1 MINKKIEEVLLKIVK
16 RLKKERINFSIV
28 GSIALYLQ
36 GMDVNPHDID
46 IVTDKKNFDKILKIY
61 GKFMKGKLYSG
72 KEELKE
78 SFYFCH
84 FFEFRINSVKVEVM
98 ADTWAKNKIA
108 KKTYKSDL
116 KLKRFVKYK
125 DINIPVMPIKEEL
138 KAKEIISWKPQ
149 RINKIKRFLENQKC

>member
-1 MINKKIEEVLLKIVK
+1 MIDKKIESVLLNLVK
-16 RLKKERINFSIV
+16 RLKQERINFSIV

-46 IVTDKKNFDKILKIY
+46 IVTNKKNFDKLFKIY

-84 FFEFRINSVKVEVM
+84 FFEFRINSVKIEVM
-98 ADTWAKNKIA
+98 ADTWAKNKNT
-108 KKTYKSDL
+108 KKIYKSNL
-116 KLKRFVKYK
+116 KLKKFVKYK
-125 DINIPVMPIKEEL
+125 NLNIPVMPIEEEL
-138 KAKEIISWKPQ
+138 KAKEIISWKAK
-149 RINKIKRFLENQKC
+149 RVNKIKKFLEKQKC